1 MHLHLIHI
9 QEFILQEDDV
19 SSEQVIK
26 YQNYIKWSRLSAVTA
41 DCVFTDCP
49 CRHSVWLQLPMHS
62 ELKDLILQV
71 L

>member
-1 MHLHLIHI
+1 
-9 QEFILQEDDV
+9 V